1 MIGADAIRGHIDL
14 ILLSILESRPSYA
27 YELSKTITDRSR
39 GEYVIKQTTLYTAV
53 KRMQAQ
59 GLLDS
64 YEDVSTSGKPRT
76 YYKLTALGLAQLD
89 VKRAEWRST
98 RALVDH
104 FTEGTG
110 SSRPPSTP
118 TAPPP
123 SPPTPTPRLRS
134 RPGPGRARRCG
145 TRRTGS

>member
-27 YELSKTITDRSR
+27 YEISKTITDRSR

-53 KRMQAQ
+53 KRLQAQ

-64 YEDVSTSGKPRT
+64 HEDLSPTGKPRT
-76 YYKLTALGLAQLD
+76 YYKLTTDGHDQLD
-89 VKRAEWRST
+89 VKRTEWRST

-104 FTEGTG
+104 FTEGKDA
-110 SSRPPSTP
+110 S
-118 TAPPP
+118 
-123 SPPTPTPRLRS
+123 
-134 RPGPGRARRCG
+134 
-145 TRRTGS
+145 

>member
-14 ILLSILESRPSYA
+14 ILLSVLETRPSYA
-27 YELSKTITDRSR
+27 YELSRTITDGSR
-39 GEYVIKQTTLYTAV
+39 GEYLIKQTTLYTAV
-53 KRMQAQ
+53 KRLQSQ

-76 YYKLTALGLAQLD
+76 YYKLTAAGLEQLD

-104 FTEGTG
+104 FTEGKDAT
-110 SSRPPSTP
+110 
-118 TAPPP
+118 
-123 SPPTPTPRLRS
+123 
-134 RPGPGRARRCG
+134 
-145 TRRTGS
+145 

>member
-14 ILLSILESRPSYA
+14 ILLAILESQPSYA

-53 KRMQAQ
+53 KRLQSQ

-76 YYKLTALGLAQLD
+76 YYKITPDGHDQLD
-89 VKRAEWRST
+89 LKRAEWRRT
-98 RALVDH
+98 RELVDH
-104 FTEGTG
+104 FAEGQDI
-110 SSRPPSTP
+110 S
-118 TAPPP
+118 
-123 SPPTPTPRLRS
+123 
-134 RPGPGRARRCG
+134 
-145 TRRTGS
+145 

>member
-27 YELSKTITDRSR
+27 YELSKTITDGSR

-53 KRMQAQ
+53 KRLQSQ

-76 YYKLTALGLAQLD
+76 YYKLTAAGLEQLD
-89 VKRAEWRST
+89 IKRAEWRST
-98 RALVDH
+98 RALVDR
-104 FTEGTG
+104 FTEGKDA
-110 SSRPPSTP
+110 S
-118 TAPPP
+118 
-123 SPPTPTPRLRS
+123 
-134 RPGPGRARRCG
+134 
-145 TRRTGS
+145 